1 MYSGIFLLF
10 LNNGSLQKKK
20 KTLHEKYTTGY
31 QRATLKCKPEKSG
44 NVLFVPANMQMVRA
58 EKNKKR

>member
-20 KTLHEKYTTGY
+20 KKKKKKNLIKNIKTGNK
-31 QRATLKCKPEKSG
+31 R
-44 NVLFVPANMQMVRA
+44 
-58 EKNKKR
+58 KN